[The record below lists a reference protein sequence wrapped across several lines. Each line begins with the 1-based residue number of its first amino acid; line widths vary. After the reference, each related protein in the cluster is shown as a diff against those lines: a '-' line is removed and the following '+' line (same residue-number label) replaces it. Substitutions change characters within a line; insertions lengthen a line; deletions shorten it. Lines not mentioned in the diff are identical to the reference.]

1 MEKNIL
7 LEINRMNE
15 LMGLSNLVSEGVE
28 PQLIKFLE
36 KVFATGGEKGI
47 EKVVTKVEQEVT
59 DAISTLE
66 RQKNYGG
73 VPTQEVEKAYE
84 AIAKS
89 LNSDELVKFLKD
101 YNLLG
106 EFEKGV
112 KELSKKIEQQGSS
125 LEVWEKNIDEFIDN
139 ATEGMNPELR
149 NSLKKELKK
158 DAPLGLKKVSTLSGE
173 VLEKMKSQFPELF
186 EMKWF
191 GMVEKYPEK
200 INVLK
205 TQIESDLKG
214 LTKEQALGKLKKD
227 GEEMVQAVKKSK
239 LTEPDKNKILQW
251 WNGLST
257 GKKVFKIVTT
267 ALAITLIYNWTQ
279 TGGFWSSVGK
289 TGGDVGK
296 EIYKGFK
303 SSSDSTSTST
313 SAPSTSTV
321 TPRRTRTADDY

>member
-66 RQKNYGG
+66 KQKNFGS
-73 VPTQEVEKAYE
+73 VSTEEVEKAYE

-89 LNSDELVKFLKD
+89 LNPDELVKFLKD
-101 YNLLG
+101 YKLLG

-139 ATEGMNPELR
+139 STEGMNPELR
-149 NSLKKELKK
+149 NSLKKELKR
-158 DAPLGLKKVSTLSGE
+158 DVPSGLKKVSTLSGE
-173 VLEKMKSQFPELF
+173 VLDKMKTEFPELF

-191 GMVEKYPEK
+191 GMVEKNPQQ
-200 INVLK
+200 LK
-205 TQIESDLKG
+205 TLKNQIQSELKN
-214 LTKEQALGKLKKD
+214 LTKEQALAKIKKE
-227 GEEMVQAVKKSK
+227 GEEMVQAVKRSN
-239 LTEPDKNKILQW
+239 LTEPDKNIILQW
-251 WNGLST
+251 WDRL
-257 GKKVFKIVTT
+257 KQRPVKIILV
-267 ALAITLIYNWTQ
+267 ALGITLVYNWVQ

-289 TGGDVGK
+289 TAADVGK
-296 EIYKGFK
+296 DVVKGYK

-313 SAPSTSTV
+313 PAPSDATKQTSKKGKY
-321 TPRRTRTADDY
+321 D

>member
-66 RQKNYGG
+66 KQKNFGS
-73 VPTQEVEKAYE
+73 VSTEEVEKAYE

-89 LNSDELVKFLKD
+89 LNPDELVKFLKD
-101 YNLLG
+101 YKLLG

-139 ATEGMNPELR
+139 STEGMNPELR

-158 DAPLGLKKVSTLSGE
+158 DMPSGLKKVSTLSGE
-173 VLEKMKSQFPELF
+173 VLDKMKSEFPELF

-191 GMVEKYPEK
+191 GMVEKNPQQ
-200 INVLK
+200 LK
-205 TQIESDLKG
+205 TLKNKIQSELKN
-214 LTKEQALGKLKKD
+214 LTKEQALAKIKKE
-227 GEEMVQAVKKSK
+227 GEEMAEAVKRSN
-239 LTEPDKNKILQW
+239 LRETEKNIILRWWDGLKQRPGKIIL
-251 WNGLST
+251 
-257 GKKVFKIVTT
+257 V
-267 ALAITLIYNWTQ
+267 ALAISIIIFGLK
-279 TGGFWSSVGK
+279 K
-289 TGGDVGK
+289 TGYYVV
-296 EIYKGFK
+296 KGPSEFIK
-303 SSSDSTSTST
+303 GGYEAFTSSDSTSTS
-313 SAPSTSTV
+313 APSDATKQ
-321 TPRRTRTADDY
+321 TPKKGKYD

>member
-73 VPTQEVEKAYE
+73 VPNQEVEKAYE

-89 LNSDELVKFLKD
+89 LNPDELVKFLKD
-101 YNLLG
+101 YKLLG

-139 ATEGMNPELR
+139 STEGMNPELR

-158 DAPLGLKKVSTLSGE
+158 DMPSGLKKVSTLSGE
-173 VLEKMKSQFPELF
+173 VLDKMKSEFPDLF
-186 EMKWF
+186 KTKWF
-191 GMVEKYPEK
+191 GMIEKNPQQ
-200 INVLK
+200 LK
-205 TQIESDLKG
+205 TLKDQIKSELQN
-214 LTKEQALGKLKKD
+214 LTKEQALAKIRKE
-227 GEEMVQAVKKSK
+227 GEEMVQAVKRSN
-239 LTEPDKNKILQW
+239 LTEPDKNIILRWWDGLKQKPYKIILVAL
-251 WNGLST
+251 G
-257 GKKVFKIVTT
+257 VT
-267 ALAITLIYNWTQ
+267 LVYNWVQ

-296 EIYKGFK
+296 DIYKGFK

-313 SAPSTSTV
+313 PATSDATKQ
-321 TPRRTRTADDY
+321 TPKKGKYD